1 MRTWV
6 LFGLL
11 ILGLYD
17 MAYIIQWAMRSPQP
31 PFGDFFGFWSFGRFG
46 KDFGGLIYDPVALAA
61 YQHKLD
67 PTVAGSFPFPY
78 PPTFLLAVIP
88 LGLLPL
94 PVAYL
99 AWISTTFA
107 AYLLATLG
115 RTWRSIYGLGLLV
128 APTSVLT
135 ITSGQNGLLSAA
147 LLVGGLNSL
156 KTTPLLAGVL
166 FGLLTYKPQFVFLLP
181 VILLACRNVVA
192 MVAFVCTAGA
202 SILAT
207 SLMFGWSVWP
217 RWIAGFPAY
226 QHLLHANQSRLDHF
240 MPTILAGI
248 HMLGVPA
255 VAGYVLQITVACVVA
270 ALCWRVLCQ
279 GITDRAIAMS
289 IIGSLLAAPYAMVY
303 DTPMIASAVVLYW
316 RARIRDG
323 HATGIWEVTLV
334 IATFACFLDMVS
346 ASLPLLAPLLILTIF
361 MVIATSSDTRT
372 SPRSQKRP
380 PQVELEA

>member
-107 AYLLATLG
+107 ACLLATLG

-128 APTSVLT
+128 APTTVLT

-166 FGLLTYKPQFVFLLP
+166 FGLLTYKPQFVCLLP

-192 MVAFVCTAGA
+192 MVAFVCT
-202 SILAT
+202 
-207 SLMFGWSVWP
+207 
-217 RWIAGFPAY
+217 AY

-323 HATGIWEVTLV
+323 HAIGIWEVTLV

-346 ASLPLLAPLLILTIF
+346 ASLPLLAPLLIFTIF
-361 MVIATSSDTRT
+361 IVIATSSDTKT